1 MKAILKYTRT
11 FTVIALTTTM
21 AIALTMS
28 CAKKREAALPDDQ
41 IDNTFVISELKDTQ
55 LTLKTT
61 EGKSSV
67 TKNKNLLSSE
77 RNTILIDTKDIPERF
92 LFMFRNLELVG
103 KKGADL
109 TVVFRVDRLYLTAYK
124 IANTNE
130 LTTLEKSLA
139 ISHKNSSQMLVPIF
153 KFKIQ
158 SHGVLQSVRNELKE
172 ETSVLKLKKSEW
184 EVSTHV
190 QITDVSHERLDID
203 VDPSE
208 KIEAESYF
216 ITEKI
221 NQKIFSKKDLTEMFS
236 INLPGDES
244 AAYFV
249 AVDLNS
255 INIYDEKVASSSEK
269 KALATLEAEQ
279 ITPTLKIEKDQIENN
294 MITFKKNNSRKLSV
308 LTKVSKTAVNQ

>member
-1 MKAILKYTRT
+1 MKA
-11 FTVIALTTTM
+11 FTLTALTATMSIAL
-21 AIALTMS
+21 AMS
-28 CAKKREAALPDDQ
+28 CAKKREASLPDDQ
-41 IDNTFVISELKDTQ
+41 IDNTFVISELKETQ
-55 LTLKTT
+55 LTLKTS
-61 EGKSSV
+61 EGKSSI
-67 TKNKNLLSSE
+67 TKNKNLLFGE
-77 RNTILIDTKDIPERF
+77 KNTVLIETKDIPEKF

-109 TVVFRVDRLYLTAYK
+109 AVVFRVDRLYLTAYK
-124 IANTNE
+124 IANANE

-139 ISHKNSSQMLVPIF
+139 ISHKNSAQVLVPIF

-190 QITDVSHERLDID
+190 QISDISHERLDID

-208 KIEAESYF
+208 KGEAENF
-216 ITEKI
+216 LVTEKI
-221 NQKIFSKKDLTEMFS
+221 NQKIFSKKDLSEMLS
-236 INLPGDES
+236 ITLPGDEI

-249 AVDLNS
+249 VVDLNS

-269 KALATLEAEQ
+269 KAIVTLQAEQ

-294 MITFKKNNSRKLSV
+294 LITFKKNTSTKLSV
-308 LTKVSKTAVNQ
+308 LTKVSKTAVNH